1 MLTKHTAILLS
12 LFSAWLLS
20 ALNAAASERRLAFE
34 RDTYV
39 WVASLDG
46 TAPKR
51 IARGQGPELSP
62 DGTRLAYNTVQP
74 TGQPAHRQIA
84 ILDFASGK
92 TTMLDKVPS
101 TNAMMPRW
109 SPDGARLLFDY
120 YADNERRMG
129 VINADGT
136 GFTGVFDT
144 QRTRR
149 NYWSAAWAADGRS
162 FFAQDMESIYRLD
175 MSGNVVKQWRI
186 EQIVSRGGMSG
197 DVRLTASPDGRTLL
211 MDVEMAER
219 ERPGWDGPPP
229 SIWLFDLD
237 AGSSRRLTPPALY
250 AWDSAWL
257 DAPDSILFL
266 SQARGETTPSI
277 YRMTTNGKGADR
289 KLLVRNART
298 PSASGAK

>member
-1 MLTKHTAILLS
+1 MTRRIGILLS
-12 LFSAWLLS
+12 LLGAMLWP
-20 ALNAAASERRLAFE
+20 AADAAGPERRLAFE
-34 RDTYV
+34 RDTSV
-39 WVASLDG
+39 WVAALDG

-84 ILDFASGK
+84 ILDFGTDK
-92 TTMLDKVPS
+92 TTLLERVPS

-109 SPDGARLLFDY
+109 SPDGMRLLFDY
-120 YADNERRMG
+120 YVDNERRIG

-144 QRTRR
+144 QPTHR

-175 MSGNVVKQWRI
+175 LAGNVVKQWRI
-186 EQIVSRGGMSG
+186 EQIVPRGGMSG
-197 DVRLTASPDGRTLL
+197 DIRLAASPDGRTLL

-229 SIWLFDLD
+229 SIWLFDLE
-237 AGSSRRLTPPALY
+237 AGRSRRLTPPTLY
-250 AWDSAWL
+250 AWDCAWL

-298 PSASGAK
+298 PSASAAK

>member
-1 MLTKHTAILLS
+1 MTRHAAILLS
-12 LFSAWLLS
+12 LLGALLWP
-20 ALNAAASERRLAFE
+20 AAHAAAPERRLAFE
-34 RDTYV
+34 RDTNV
-39 WVASLDG
+39 WVAGLDG
-46 TAPKR
+46 TAPTR
-51 IARGQGPELSP
+51 IARGQAPELSP

-74 TGQPAHRQIA
+74 AGQPAHRQIA
-84 ILDFASGK
+84 VFDFASGK
-92 TTMLDKVPS
+92 TTILEKVPS

-109 SPDGARLLFDY
+109 SPDGTRLLFDY
-120 YADNERRMG
+120 YVDNERRIG

-149 NYWSAAWAADGRS
+149 NYWSAAWAADGRT

-175 MSGNVVKQWRI
+175 LSGNVVKQWRI
-186 EQIVSRGGMSG
+186 EQIVPRGGMSG
-197 DVRLTASPDGRTLL
+197 DVRLAASPDGRSLL

-229 SIWLFDLD
+229 SIWLFDLE
-237 AGSSRRLTPPALY
+237 AGTSRRLTPPTLY
-250 AWDSAWL
+250 AWDCAWL

-277 YRMTTNGKGADR
+277 YRMTASGKGADR
-289 KLLVRNART
+289 RLLVRNART
-298 PSASGAK
+298 PSASGSK